1 MEWKPHNLLA
11 FFENTHKWKPHQ
23 WNPKE
28 PRTQCRQFFLA
39 NTFPTGRMAVLL
51 LSRNTDSL
59 LDIITYKSN
68 LTQKKLYNKT
78 DAIFSIYGKN
88 GINPWH
94 FFWILTLTLL
104 NFLLHYL
111 QEYSKI
117 WNTEKSN
124 KSELWNRLS
133 YRGLP
138 YHFEVRSQTFRNEC
152 KSWRS
157 QPRKF
162 NLDFHSTS
170 TTSKGLS
177 ENSKKKSW
185 VNPVFPIDTKNSIG
199 FFVHFFL
206 G

>member
-1 MEWKPHNLLA
+1 M
-11 FFENTHKWKPHQ
+11 T
-23 WNPKE
+23 
-28 PRTQCRQFFLA
+28 FFL
-39 NTFPTGRMAVLL
+39 NSHLG
-51 LSRNTDSL
+51 LSRSL
-59 LDIITYKSN
+59 RSN
-68 LTQKKLYNKT
+68 ENRGW
-78 DAIFSIYGKN
+78 IFEAATSNFCIHSWKFGSSPRNGKVDLCTTNGSIVLIY
-88 GINPWH
+88 
-94 FFWILTLTLL
+94 LTLL

-117 WNTEKSN
+117 WNIEKSN
-124 KSELWNRLS
+124 KSELWNCLS

-157 QPRKF
+157 QPQKF

-177 ENSKKKSW
+177 ENSKKMSW
-185 VNPVFPIDTKNSIG
+185 VNPVFPIDTENSIG
-199 FFVHFFL
+199 FIVQFFL